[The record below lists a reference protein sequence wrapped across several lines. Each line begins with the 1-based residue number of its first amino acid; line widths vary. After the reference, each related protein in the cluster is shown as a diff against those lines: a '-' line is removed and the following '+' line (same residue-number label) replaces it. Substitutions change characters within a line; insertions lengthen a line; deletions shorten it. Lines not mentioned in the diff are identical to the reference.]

1 MAGRFFHAQKF
12 LRELVNLLNADLFK
26 KSVNH
31 CLKTLCLL
39 SLVIGDAVCA
49 FGGPAEDCGKICGQG
64 FREGYCG
71 GGLIILLFLGF
82 LFYAFVKMSNESFER
97 HASEM
102 RQRRYEE
109 LQATRRQ
116 VETKLNLYNIS
127 SIRAKAEAGDADAQF
142 RLGVAYIGG
151 VNVGADEA
159 EGMYWLK
166 KSAAQGNINA
176 DKAIYNL
183 QQAKAK
189 AQREQLDFEMW
200 SYLYQADEMA
210 RKRDE
215 DLLRKIKRGY

>member
-1 MAGRFFHAQKF
+1 MI
-12 LRELVNLLNADLFK
+12 NLLNAEWFR

-31 CLKTLCLL
+31 CLKILCLF

-49 FGGPAEDCGKICGQG
+49 LGDPAEDCGKICGQG
-64 FREGYCG
+64 FIEGYCG
-71 GGLIILLFLGF
+71 GDLIILLFLGF
-82 LFYAFVKMSNESFER
+82 LFYASVQANADSAF
-97 HASEM
+97 
-102 RQRRYEE
+102 RRRSQQYEK
-109 LQATRRQ
+109 LQATKRQ
-116 VETKLNLYNIS
+116 AETKLNLYDIS

-142 RLGVAYIGG
+142 RLGVADIGG

-166 KSAAQGNINA
+166 KSAAQGNIDA
-176 DKAIYNL
+176 DKTIYNF
-183 QQAKAK
+183 QQAKTK